1 MSYTLFSEDAQF
13 VVENIYQYA
22 FENCGYHPKKGD
34 SPLIPIENILR
45 SGNPV
50 VAIIDNN
57 TDIMYLKEMFSN
69 AKYTQGEIDLLM
81 KSAGDF
87 V

>member
-1 MSYTLFSEDAQF
+1 MSYTLFSEDTQF

-22 FENCGYHPKKGD
+22 FENCGYHPKEND
-34 SPLIPIENILR
+34 SPLVPIEIVLR

-50 VAIIDNN
+50 VSIIDDS

-81 KSAGDF
+81 KSASSF